1 MVKKLY
7 IIAFLVFVI
16 DRVFKAIFSEYSFSI
31 FSYDLNTGAAFGI
44 LKNWNFFLI
53 LFGLF
58 VIFLILYYRNDK
70 KLEIGMGFLLGGVV
84 SNVFDRILYDGV
96 VDYIHLFNSIFNL
109 ADVSYIIGGVI
120 LAYYFWNK

>member
-7 IIAFLVFVI
+7 IIAFLIFVI
-16 DRVFKAIFSEYSFSI
+16 DRIFKVIFSEYSFSI

-84 SNVFDRILYDGV
+84 SNVFDRILYNGV

-109 ADVSYIIGGVI
+109 ADVSNIIGGVI
-120 LAYYFWNK
+120 LAYYFWKK

>member
-84 SNVFDRILYDGV
+84 SNVFDRILYNGV

-109 ADVSYIIGGVI
+109 ADVSNIIGGVI
-120 LAYYFWNK
+120 LAYYFWKK

>member
-7 IIAFLVFVI
+7 IIAFLIFVI
-16 DRVFKAIFSEYSFSI
+16 DRIFKVIFSEYSFSI

-44 LKNWNFFLI
+44 LKDWNFFLI

-84 SNVFDRILYDGV
+84 SNVFDRILYNGV

-109 ADVSYIIGGVI
+109 ADVSNIIGGVI

>member
-7 IIAFLVFVI
+7 IIAFLIFVI
-16 DRVFKAIFSEYSFSI
+16 DRIFKVIFSEYSFSI

-84 SNVFDRILYDGV
+84 SNVFDRILYNGV

-109 ADVSYIIGGVI
+109 ADVSNIIGGVI